1 MSNNIYDIL
10 GKLDGLRPKENP
22 VSTAEPIYESID
34 PRGDIMSAVTQLEER
49 YQGFKEAKTKRK
61 EPEAVI
67 PDSDL
72 TRSAD
77 PDVARLATKAKFI
90 KPELNDFEAIVS
102 YTSKLENEL
111 EQEKQADIAD
121 RQKIEQTQKM
131 LAKTQ
136 ANQDAMQKVMTAT
149 DQRFRAL
156 NDKVAA
162 GQITA
167 QDQQAALAAQQIE
180 KDHDA
185 QVAAIPQE
193 PQQQATAT
201 ATTAPQ
207 QPTADIYQFPG
218 KDKTAQAVST
228 PTDTQ
233 TDVGQSD
240 GTPPKG
246 ASKPGTGKVS
256 QISRQ
261 AANDP
266 LMKATQVSRQAAE
279 SKETKLKMLRE
290 YKEGD
295 PDLGLINYNSALKAF
310 QQAQEKITLDFGG
323 KPLTLYDYQLY
334 GLLTDLT
341 TDQNP
346 DRKLARIETVMSNYD
361 NVVQLLMT
369 PKVKKLIQKFP
380 EYAKKNPRFKTRMRD
395 VNRGQFKLE
404 PAPAED
410 PRYDPR
416 LDPTAPEFDQAY
428 AATQPHP
435 YQRSDSQLE
444 ETLGTK
450 SMKNLEKIAESLME
464 RFANFKEAAKP
475 DFLDLDK
482 DGDTEEP
489 MKSAAKDAKDAEPAK
504 IDKSAVEK
512 RKRLQALK
520 DKQEDERAEKGD
532 YDSKSSSRFVK
543 GRAYGGAAQKDDEEK
558 DLDESGLQAY
568 LGKKKYGK
576 EGMKALQQAGREGA
590 SKEKMALI
598 RAKHDKMDETQM
610 DEVSYSAKTA
620 RAGKDI
626 GKPGKAFAKIAKSA
640 GERYGSKERGEKVA
654 GAVLKKLRANEGE
667 ELDEGKMKDI
677 HYDLMRLADKKG
689 YTSKKQFTPADYDE
703 LAKPHGI
710 SGKDLAVALG
720 HKKAS
725 QVAEVAPP
733 GAKAE
738 RMVKHIKKGYAK
750 DGKLTPKEK
759 GIAYAT
765 AWKAK
770 KAGKLEESRNHESS
784 EYTYETVARVLCD
797 EQPHLDCNSEAFVKA
812 VYDELIELKMT
823 PKAAS
828 WLCHHD
834 EDFISDTATSYNHFC
849 QSKQKEMAECGAP
862 MNSFVSEEPLLDAQ
876 QELDEIAKL
885 AGLPPKMEAKCESCG
900 CESCECTESLNPMVP
915 GDSASPLTHTDEGAG
930 CMIDEAAINE
940 AATRKDFRM
949 VADLLKAIPD
959 MAKRTE
965 LAMHHADIFKQQN
978 SRFKREMFLAA
989 AGVDTTPIK
998 DESIETEGNAFTGK
1012 LAATAKGD
1020 EFELDGKKFKDT
1032 SDLEE
1037 EVASEGNEFSG
1048 ALAKAKAAG
1057 EKEFE
1062 VDGKK
1067 YTVKED
1073 ININVSA
1080 NGEEDVVNLIRKLS
1094 GMPVVA
1100 IQAQPAVAEEVVAE
1114 EGPKERDIEYT
1125 NTPREEVAG
1134 TDAAIPAG
1142 ADLNR
1147 AKKQFKKEYPG
1158 DNPMAVKEEALWK
1171 AYETMI
1177 NDVKA

>member
-1 MSNNIYDIL
+1 MSDNIYDIL
-10 GKLDGLRPKENP
+10 GKLNGLAPKENP

-34 PRGDIMSAVTQLEER
+34 PRGDIISAVTQLEER
-49 YQGFKEAKTKRK
+49 YMGFKEAKAKSKRK

-67 PDSDL
+67 PATDL

-102 YTSKLENEL
+102 YTSKLEKEL
-111 EQEKQADIAD
+111 EQAEKADVVD
-121 RQKIEQTQKM
+121 RQKIEQTQQM
-131 LAKTQ
+131 LSKTQ
-136 ANQDAMQKVMTAT
+136 ANQDAMQKVITAT

-162 GQITA
+162 GKITA
-167 QDQQAALAAQQIE
+167 QDQAAAKAAQQIE
-180 KDHDA
+180 KDYDA
-185 QVAAIPQE
+185 QVAAIPKE
-193 PQQQATAT
+193 PQQQATTT
-201 ATTAPQ
+201 ATAPQ

-218 KDKTAQAVST
+218 KEQPAG
-228 PTDTQ
+228 TQ
-233 TDVGQSD
+233 T
-240 GTPPKG
+240 T
-246 ASKPGTGKVS
+246 TTT
-256 QISRQ
+256 
-261 AANDP
+261 AANDQEKELP
-266 LMKATQVSRQAAE
+266 AGVSSLDKERTKKTGQQKTRTTGDTLMKAEPLARAVGQNENKE
-279 SKETKLKMLRE
+279 SKLKMLRE
-290 YKEGD
+290 YREGD
-295 PDLGLINYNSALKAF
+295 PDLGLINYNEALKAF
-310 QQAQEKITLDFGG
+310 QNAQEKITLDFGNG
-323 KPLTLYDYQLY
+323 KLLTLYDYQLY
-334 GLLTDLT
+334 GLLSELT
-341 TDQNP
+341 GDQNQ
-346 DRKLARIETVMSNYD
+346 DRKIARIESVMSTYD
-361 NVVQLLMT
+361 GIVQMLMT
-369 PKVKKLIQKFP
+369 PRVKKWIQAFP
-380 EYAKKNPRFKTRMRD
+380 EYAKKNPRFKARMRD

-404 PAPAED
+404 PAPPQD
-410 PRYDPR
+410 PRYDPNTDTM
-416 LDPTAPEFDQAY
+416 L
-428 AATQPHP
+428 PHP

-444 ETLGTK
+444 ENLGTT
-450 SMKNLEKIAESLME
+450 SMKNVEQLAENLME
-464 RFANFKEAAKP
+464 RFANFKEEAKP

-489 MKSAAKDAKDAEPAK
+489 MKSAAKDAKEHEPAK
-504 IDKSAVEK
+504 VDKSAVEK

-520 DKQEDERAEKGD
+520 DKQEDERAEKDD
-532 YDSKSSSRFVK
+532 YDSKSSSRVVK

-576 EGMKALQQAGREGA
+576 EGMKALQKAGREGA

-598 RAKHDKMDETQM
+598 RAKHDKMD
-610 DEVSYSAKTA
+610 
-620 RAGKDI
+620 
-626 GKPGKAFAKIAKSA
+626 
-640 GERYGSKERGEKVA
+640 
-654 GAVLKKLRANEGE
+654 
-667 ELDEGKMKDI
+667 
-677 HYDLMRLADKKG
+677 
-689 YTSKKQFTPADYDE
+689 
-703 LAKPHGI
+703 
-710 SGKDLAVALG
+710 
-720 HKKAS
+720 
-725 QVAEVAPP
+725 EVAPP

-750 DGKLTPKEK
+750 DGKLSKKEK

-765 AWKAK
+765 AWKAHNKGQVEEATEFGDTIKNSKAEMK
-770 KAGKLEESRNHESS
+770 KHKMVKEGRNPESS
-784 EYTYETVARVLCD
+784 EYTYETVGRILSE
-797 EQPHLDCNSEAFVKA
+797 EQPGLDCNSEAFVKA
-812 VYDELIELKMT
+812 VYDELIEMKLT
-823 PKAAS
+823 PKAAR
-828 WLCHHD
+828 WLVHYD
-834 EDFISDTATSYNHFC
+834 EDFISDCATSYSHFC
-849 QSKQKEMAECGAP
+849 DSKEKEAMECGAP
-862 MNSFVSEEPLLDAQ
+862 MNSFVSEQPLIDAQ
-876 QELDEIAKL
+876 QELAEIAKL
-885 AGLPPKMEAKCESCG
+885 AGLKRENY
-900 CESCECTESLNPMVP
+900 NPMVP
-915 GDSASPLTHTDEGAG
+915 GDSASPLTYASCSKCNTDPCCCEDDMDEGTG
-930 CMIDEAAINE
+930 CIVDEAAINE
-940 AATRKDFRM
+940 AATRKEFRM

-965 LAMHHADIFKQQN
+965 LALHHADLFKQQN
-978 SRFKREMFLAA
+978 PRFKKEMFLAA

-1012 LAATAKGD
+1012 LASTAKGD

-1100 IQAQPAVAEEVVAE
+1100 IQAQPAMAEEVVAE
-1114 EGPKERDIEYT
+1114 EGPKERDVEYT

-1158 DNPMAVKEEALWK
+1158 DNPMAVAEAKEQQLWK

-1177 NDVKA
+1177 NDLKA